1 MKYWLLSLFVIAGC
15 GGALTFLVRAKVIP
29 RFLASANEEMVA
41 DWHAGLTQCREET
54 GSWPD
59 PADAKAFG
67 EKVYIIL
74 GADGRRIPGGYM
86 HGRPGRFFGG
96 QVWDVYDQPMRFNM
110 TGETLL
116 VASAGPNQTWGDA
129 DDVTSDR
136 VTERYQSATLAQAR
150 EQARKRAESE
160 SRPSRKK

>member
-1 MKYWLLSLFVIAGC
+1 MKYWLLSLLVIAGC
-15 GGALTFLVRAKVIP
+15 GGTLMWLIRSKVIP

-59 PADAKAFG
+59 PNDAKTFG
-67 EKVYIIL
+67 DRVYVIL

-96 QVWDVYDQPMRFNM
+96 QVWDVYDQPMHITV

-116 VASAGPNQTWGDA
+116 VGSAGPNQIWGDA
-129 DDVTSDR
+129 DDATSDR
-136 VTERYQSATLAQAR
+136 VTERYLSATLAQAR
-150 EQARKRAESE
+150 AEADA
-160 SRPSRKK
+160 RPSRKK